1 VVETGVAA
9 EVVEVA
15 KTEVTITKV
24 KTIIRIDKD
33 NTTTKED
40 LKDSNSNSQACLNHQ
55 LKRLH
60 SKCSSSQQL
69 KCK

>member
-1 VVETGVAA
+1 MVEIEAA
-9 EVVEVA
+9 TEVVEVA

-40 LKDSNSNSQACLNHQ
+40 LKVSNNLSHKSKL
-55 LKRLH
+55 LH
-60 SKCSSSQQL
+60 SKCSSQL
-69 KCK
+69 NCN